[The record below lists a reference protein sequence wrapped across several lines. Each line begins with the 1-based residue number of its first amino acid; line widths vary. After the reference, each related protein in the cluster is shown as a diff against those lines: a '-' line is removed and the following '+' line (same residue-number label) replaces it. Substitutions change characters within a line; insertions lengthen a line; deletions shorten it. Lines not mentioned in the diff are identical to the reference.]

1 MTTDGRLS
9 MDEIEE
15 TLKKCRKQIFYIE
28 SLERLRAEIE
38 EQMGSVKGTD
48 YSRPRVSSSNIS
60 DLGAKVEAAWDK
72 LQALDEKVAA
82 ALETQ
87 AALRLDALDL
97 IERCDNTVQMAVLSW
112 YYIHGYSWEAVA
124 RKINYEDKYVFR
136 IRNAGLEAI
145 ERNARATIK

>member
-9 MDEIEE
+9 IDEIEE

-28 SLERLRAEIE
+28 SLARLRAEIE

-48 YSRPRVSSSNIS
+48 YSKPRVSSSNIS
-60 DLGAKVEAAWDK
+60 DLGVKVEAAWDK

-97 IERCDNTVQMAVLSW
+97 IERCDNAVQMAVLSW

-124 RKINYEDKYVFR
+124 VKMNYTEIAIYKIRVS
-136 IRNAGLEAI
+136 ALEAI
-145 ERNARATIK
+145 IENQR

>member
-28 SLERLRAEIE
+28 SLARLRAEIE

-48 YSRPRVSSSNIS
+48 YSKPRVSSSNIS

-97 IERCDNTVQMAVLSW
+97 IERCDTGDQKAVLMD
-112 YYIHGYSWEAVA
+112 YYVLGYKWVDVAKHVGYSEH
-124 RKINYEDKYVFR
+124 VFS
-136 IRNAGLEAI
+136 IRNAALSAI
-145 ERNARATIK
+145 VKNS